1 MLYSLRTNLNRENW
15 LIDISYWSSINHVIN
30 NLKSLQLDFD
40 DDLFLYSSKI
50 DGEYEFISIWEMY
63 KIHHTMPSKV
73 MQYGNW
79 STKNGI
85 MVMETNKWIR
95 RKNLQVNY
103 SNLLCI
109 FMNNLKSVCC
119 QGNSF

>member
-1 MLYSLRTNLNRENW
+1 MLYSLRTSLNRENW
-15 LIDISYWSSINHVIN
+15 LIDISYWSSINDVIN
-30 NLKSLQLDFD
+30 DLKSLQLDFD

-50 DGEYEFISIWEMY
+50 DGKDEFISIWEMY
-63 KIHHTMPSKV
+63 KIHQTMPSKI

-95 RKNLQVNY
+95 RKNLEVNK
-103 SNLLCI
+103 
-109 FMNNLKSVCC
+109 NNVVLH
-119 QGNSF
+119 